1 MHYYTVCVKDSTT
14 VQSLILY
21 ILSACE
27 VLRCRCSIEQLS
39 FPPRFFGNDAEI
51 AAKELNI
58 MAHLDHSFM
67 TGSIPTHRL
76 HVHVR
81 RLVAKGKS
89 GCMFLS
95 IYHFGFVK
103 EK

>member
-1 MHYYTVCVKDSTT
+1 MSLKNRSKFNTV
-14 VQSLILY
+14 Y
-21 ILSACE
+21 IE
-27 VLRCRCSIEQLS
+27 VLQLQYRIS
-39 FPPRFFGNDAEI
+39 VVCFLPRFFGNDAEI

-67 TGSIPTHRL
+67 TASIPTHRL

-89 GCMFLS
+89 DLMLS
-95 IYHFGFVK
+95 GRNWLQLHCSLLATDFMM
-103 EK
+103 